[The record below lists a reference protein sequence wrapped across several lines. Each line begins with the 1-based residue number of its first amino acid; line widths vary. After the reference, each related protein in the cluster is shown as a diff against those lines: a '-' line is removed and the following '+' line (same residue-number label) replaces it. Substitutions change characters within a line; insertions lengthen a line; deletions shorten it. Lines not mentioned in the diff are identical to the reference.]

1 MLEEEGEE
9 EKEKKEMVEKEKEK
23 AEEEKEEPRDAT
35 PPQRPSPST
44 LSSLS
49 HASAP
54 RDHSLLRHLAGADG
68 VQGGRF
74 ALKDGVAIPDNRHH
88 QRHAHQGDDDVG
100 ISRQECR
107 GRAVME
113 GVGGGLA
120 AGRGLEGGDDDV
132 EVSYGHGK
140 GTERSDGAA
149 SARGVEFVRGVEV
162 ECGRGVGERG
172 RESGACGGRS
182 EGDGGRERR
191 GEAVML
197 SSGGKGEM
205 RGEAPGCRGGETT
218 ILGGEEEEEDLEE
231 CVVVTMRSAVPPWSV
246 IISNLKLLAQVR
258 ENDKLVVSGEKIT
271 IDSSGVLGGVPRWL
285 SSQGRS
291 QTTSWLSRF
300 SSNVSHYVQLLI
312 AVTRAYPKIPMKRHS
327 DMGGN

>member
-1 MLEEEGEE
+1 VLEEEGEG

-23 AEEEKEEPRDAT
+23 AKEEKEEPRDAT

-44 LSSLS
+44 LSSLT

-54 RDHSLLRHLAGADG
+54 RDHSLGHLAGADG

-74 ALKDGVAIPDNRHH
+74 ALKDEVAKPDNRHH

-107 GRAVME
+107 GQAVME
-113 GVGGGLA
+113 GAGGGLA
-120 AGRGLEGGDDDV
+120 AGRGLEGGDDDA
-132 EVSYGHGK
+132 EVSYGHGE
-140 GTERSDGAA
+140 GRERSDGAG
-149 SARGVEFVRGVEV
+149 SARGLEIVRGVEV
-162 ECGRGVGERG
+162 ECGRGGEERG

-182 EGDGGRERR
+182 EGDGGGERR

-218 ILGGEEEEEDLEE
+218 IVGGEEEEEDLEE
-231 CVVVTMRSAVPPWSV
+231 CVVVTMRSAVPPWVV

-271 IDSSGVLGGVPRWL
+271 IDSSGVLGGVSRWL

-312 AVTRAYPKIPMKRHS
+312 AVTRAYPKIPMKGHS